1 MKNQNIVAMNT
12 FSYFQKLIGILG
24 YYTTGQL
31 KNNLADN
38 VKEKNFEVTAV
49 EITVNLDFRVEY
61 E

>member
-38 VKEKNFEVTAV
+38 VKEKNF
-49 EITVNLDFRVEY
+49 
-61 E
+61 